1 MPNWFFFSLSS
12 DIFFYP
18 LVPKK
23 KKIKT
28 TLQQKLFKVT
38 YFMPPSAPF
47 IRQVYLIKTW
57 TYTGKQIGFKLNVGI
72 LSQFQKRK
80 RKEIHSKEYPLINVF
95 HDSVIGHAYQSK
107 FRYILSTSRLLLCV
121 DFVLSVCFILYCV
134 SFSYYFFFFLIFNFL
149 EFLI

>member
-12 DIFFYP
+12 DIFFHP

-57 TYTGKQIGFKLNVGI
+57 TYTGKQIGFKLNEGI

-107 FRYILSTSRLLLCV
+107 FRFIHQGSSCVWILFCL
-121 DFVLSVCFILYCV
+121 FVLFCIVFPFRIIIIII
-134 SFSYYFFFFLIFNFL
+134 FLFV
-149 EFLI
+149 